1 LEKAVRKL
9 LVASQKSGVGK
20 TTTSMN
26 LAAAAAAAGARVLL
40 LDADP
45 LSSITGSLN
54 LAEHPRRRPLREA
67 GFDLPGVLVSDFVP
81 GLDFFSPYE
90 AGRCT
95 DADLD
100 ELLRLVTSPPC
111 QEGYGCLVVDTPPFL
126 GAKPA
131 QLVSACDEFVVVMRA
146 EAMAYRTLPALLEL
160 VQRSRG
166 DNQQLQ
172 MRGILLTLE
181 EGEAP
186 GGRWERELRGRFGNR
201 VLPHV
206 VPYDEAVGRELQAHQ
221 IVSAAAPEAP
231 AAVAYQGLAT
241 TLGLAAERRREG
253 APAEAPLLAAAA
265 LFTPAVVG
273 AKGSSFGL
281 DLPETPLVDAPVF
294 EAAPKFQPAEE
305 PAWRPEAPEQPEPP
319 APERR
324 AEAEHS
330 EPLTGPKSGKFAR
343 PVLPPEKAPA
353 PAVSPSAGRKEGAG
367 SKAPAA
373 TAPEPAGEK
382 GLSPLAFVWVGLA
395 VAAGVGLRFVKLPD
409 FMLPVIVGVA
419 VTAAVVLAL
428 RLFVG
433 GSDQP
438 DQTSPARPVAPKGQ
452 DKSSTTPTRLAP
464 RQDTRPLS
472 RRTTRPPTRRE
483 E

>member
-1 LEKAVRKL
+1 MRKL

-54 LAEHPRRRPLREA
+54 LAEDPRRRSLRQA
-67 GFDLPGVLVSDFVP
+67 GFDLPGAFVSDFVP
-81 GLDFFSPYE
+81 GLDVFSPYE

-131 QLVSACDEFVVVMRA
+131 QLVSVCDEFIVVMRA
-146 EAMAYRTLPALLEL
+146 EPMAYRTLPALLEL

-166 DNQQLQ
+166 ENQQIQ

-181 EGEAP
+181 EGEAS
-186 GGRWERELRGRFGNR
+186 GGRWEREMRGRFGNR

-206 VPYDEAVGRELQAHQ
+206 VPHDEAVGRELQAHR

-231 AAVAYQGLAT
+231 AAAAYHGLVV

-273 AKGSSFGL
+273 AKGPSFGL
-281 DLPETPLVDAPVF
+281 DLPEAPLGEAPVF
-294 EAAPKFQPAEE
+294 EEAPKFQPAEE
-305 PAWRPEAPEQPEPP
+305 PAWRPEAPEQPEPSP
-319 APERR
+319 EEAVPERR
-324 AEAEHS
+324 AEAEHT
-330 EPLTGPKSGKFAR
+330 EPLPGPKSGRFAR

-353 PAVSPSAGRKEGAG
+353 PAVSPSASRKEGSAP
-367 SKAPAA
+367 KAAA
-373 TAPEPAGEK
+373 ADPQPAGEK
-382 GLSPLAFVWVGLA
+382 GLSPLAFAWVGLA
-395 VAAGVGLRFVKLPD
+395 VAAGVGLRFAKLPD

-428 RLFVG
+428 RLFAG
-433 GSDQP
+433 GSERQEKTQP
-438 DQTSPARPVAPKGQ
+438 AGPVPPKARE
-452 DKSSTTPTRLAP
+452 KSSANPTRLAE

-472 RRTTRPPTRRE
+472 RRPTRPPTRRE
-483 E
+483 D